1 MADETKTGPSAAD
14 FFNQIFD
21 SHKYKKNRV
30 GRKDNVWYADGSD
43 GLANNKKLYLSFMH
57 EASQTSVF
65 FKAFITAY
73 NESYTSNWQSEAVFG
88 RADKIHNFV
97 QTDRVINLS
106 FVVPAASESE
116 AFENLGK
123 VQSLVQFLYPNYAK
137 VQEAQTI
144 SQSPLVRLK
153 VMNLLQNTRNIKRT
167 SDQAN
172 FRNLQEK
179 STYYQS
185 YSSVGP
191 EPQHGQLGFISNLTI
206 NHNLENREAG
216 VFEKLDASTNETVQN
231 TILPKVIEVVVG
243 FTPIHEHHL
252 GWDKNQKFS
261 PGEGEAF
268 PYGVST
274 FDVRNMKSEFDG
286 KTWNQA
292 AQAEEDR
299 AKVEQARLNAEARYG
314 GMFGTKGLF
323 GIGNGRLGRDM
334 KRLEKGT
341 YKGENADY
349 VASAIMGQ
357 AINDVGYT
365 DQDGTTT
372 GDSLL
377 VGLADQLSDIG
388 ENDQ

>member
-1 MADETKTGPSAAD
+1 
-14 FFNQIFD
+14 
-21 SHKYKKNRV
+21 
-30 GRKDNVWYADGSD
+30 
-43 GLANNKKLYLSFMH
+43 
-57 EASQTSVF
+57 
-65 FKAFITAY
+65 
-73 NESYTSNWQSEAVFG
+73 
-88 RADKIHNFV
+88 
-97 QTDRVINLS
+97 
-106 FVVPAASESE
+106 
-116 AFENLGK
+116 
-123 VQSLVQFLYPNYAK
+123 
-137 VQEAQTI
+137 
-144 SQSPLVRLK
+144 
-153 VMNLLQNTRNIKRT
+153 MNLLQNTRNIKRT

-334 KRLEKGT
+334 KRLEAGK

-365 DQDGTTT
+365 DQDGTAA
-372 GDSLL
+372 GDSALA
-377 VGLADQLSDIG
+377 GLADQLSDIG
-388 ENDQ
+388 END